1 MINLQNEELMTVKM
15 EKYYMKTRGLR
26 IDQSGANLM
35 GIKRIYN
42 YTSDIDFMDSEN
54 IEAWSNGLF
63 DSRKGEA
70 VIIESALKEVHGV
83 SLYVMSCIVFYSV
96 EQSNVYYLRNIKTF
110 KHIEGFLH
118 IFN

>member
-1 MINLQNEELMTVKM
+1 MINLQSKELMVKM

-26 IDQSGANLM
+26 IDQGKANLM

-54 IEAWSNGLF
+54 LEAWSNGLF
-63 DSRKGEA
+63 NSAKGEA
-70 VIIESALKEVHGV
+70 IIIESALKEVHGV
-83 SLYVMSCIVFYSV
+83 SLYVMSCIVFYTI

-110 KHIEGFLH
+110 KQVDGFLH
-118 IFN
+118 LLN